1 MAKVV
6 CENCKIEVEVP
17 EGYNAPFLR
26 CPDCGAIQKYNII
39 NENEP
44 KFKIL
49 DKEGRERAANKV
61 VGKEYVEQPISEKKP
76 IFVLKK
82 EVGNDTTQEEETD
95 SSSSQSSSSI
105 LDQKALLLD
114 SIGEEGLK
122 KAYTLVS
129 SYINSSSQS
138 RRKNARAKAIQSLMR
153 DKYPLEL
160 ASKAISYAEKSP
172 EVQALAK
179 SNNLKSL
186 IIIAVV
192 IIAIII
198 ISLVFLI

>member
-129 SYINSSSQS
+129 S
-138 RRKNARAKAIQSLMR
+138 
-153 DKYPLEL
+153 
-160 ASKAISYAEKSP
+160 
-172 EVQALAK
+172 
-179 SNNLKSL
+179 
-186 IIIAVV
+186 
-192 IIAIII
+192 
-198 ISLVFLI
+198 

>member
-6 CENCKIEVEVP
+6 CENCKIEIEVP

-26 CPDCGAIQKYNII
+26 CPDCGAIQKYEVK

-49 DKEGRERAANKV
+49 DKQGRERAANKV
-61 VGKEYVEQPISEKKP
+61 VGKEYVEQPVSENKP
-76 IFVLKK
+76 IFFTKK
-82 EVGNDTTQEEETD
+82 EVVPNISSDEE
-95 SSSSQSSSSI
+95 SSSSS
-105 LDQKALLLD
+105 LVDQKKLILD

-122 KAYTLVS
+122 KAYFLVS
-129 SYINSSSQS
+129 SYIGYSSES
-138 RRKNARAKAIQSLMR
+138 RKKNARAKAIQSLMR
-153 DKYPLEL
+153 DKFPLEL

-172 EVQALAK
+172 EAQAMAK
-179 SNNLKSL
+179 SNNIKSL
-186 IIIAVV
+186 VIIAVV

-198 ISLVFLI
+198 LSLVFLI

>member
-95 SSSSQSSSSI
+95 SSSSESSSSI